1 VIELQVNS
9 TYLEDYIMEKSLFEQ
24 NGITYHW
31 EGDYL
36 IPDLV
41 PPKSVPVGVWDQR
54 RRKYLREQKKP
65 LYTAMLLGGK
75 LDAHLADIDQQAE
88 ELFSR
93 LVQQMAEREGI
104 TERLKVENQMEWVGK
119 MNSIQACAMEIVN
132 SEIIYMI

>member
-1 VIELQVNS
+1 
-9 TYLEDYIMEKSLFEQ
+9 MKKSSFEQ

-41 PPKSVPVGVWDQR
+41 PPESVPVGVWGQR
-54 RRKYLREQKKP
+54 RRKYLREQKGAI
-65 LYTAMLLGGK
+65 YTALLLGGK
-75 LDAHLADIDQQAE
+75 LDARLADINQQAE

-104 TERLKVENQMEWVGK
+104 TERLKAENQMEWAGK
-119 MNSIQACAMEIVN
+119 INNIHNAAEEIVFSN
-132 SEIIYMI
+132 LISR